1 MSNNIILSAA
11 VGYKFE
17 QIELFIKSLRK
28 YYSDKICFIISKND
42 QILVDKLKTHRCD
55 FILSDIS
62 KKEIQFERYNIYLK
76 YLKNKTFNQILLC
89 DCRDIVFQGNPFN
102 YNYKGSI
109 NFFLEDFKIKD
120 CQHNRNWIVKTYGQK
135 ELESISH
142 KTILC
147 SGTVLGNNKKI
158 TEYLKLICKNISTF
172 KYKKKLKYLITFRI
186 DPESRGCDQGHAN
199 YIVHKSIIENVNL
212 YSNSKGPV
220 ATVFYLKKIKFDNN
234 SKLINEIGEPY
245 LIVHQYDKRW
255 SEFSNAINYIKKQLG
270 IRSFL

>member
-1 MSNNIILSAA
+1 M
-11 VGYKFE
+11 
-17 QIELFIKSLRK
+17 
-28 YYSDKICFIISKND
+28 
-42 QILVDKLKTHRCD
+42 
-55 FILSDIS
+55 
-62 KKEIQFERYNIYLK
+62 
-76 YLKNKTFNQILLC
+76 
-89 DCRDIVFQGNPFN
+89 
-102 YNYKGSI
+102 
-109 NFFLEDFKIKD
+109 D
-120 CQHNRNWIVKTYGQK
+120 CQNLWPK

-245 LIVHQYDKRW
+245 LIVHQYDKR
-255 SEFSNAINYIKKQLG
+255 
-270 IRSFL
+270 